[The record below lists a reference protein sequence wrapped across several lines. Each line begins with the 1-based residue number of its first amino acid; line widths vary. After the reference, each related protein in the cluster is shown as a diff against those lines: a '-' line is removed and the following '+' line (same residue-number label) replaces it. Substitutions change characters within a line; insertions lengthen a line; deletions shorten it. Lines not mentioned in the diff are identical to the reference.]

1 MRLVRHAVAAL
12 LLCLGFA
19 TAANAQEIRCQSR
32 NFQYQHCPS
41 NGEVIDATL
50 VRQESQAACIRG
62 RTWGWNSNGV
72 WVSNGCSGRF
82 RVQTFQPLPPWSGG
96 DRMRCESRGFRY
108 EFCAVPQRVFDVQ
121 LIRQTSNAACILG
134 RSWGWRAD
142 GVWVNDGCA
151 GEFRVRTD
159 FSPAPPVRPG
169 FVTCSSRSFRYNVC
183 DTGPISGAQLVT
195 QISQSPCIRGRTWG
209 TTPAGIW
216 VDQGCSATFR
226 INPRW

>member
-82 RVQTFQPLPPWSGG
+82 RVQTFQPLPPC
-96 DRMRCESRGFRY
+96 R
-108 EFCAVPQRVFDVQ
+108 
-121 LIRQTSNAACILG
+121 AAT
-134 RSWGWRAD
+134 
-142 GVWVNDGCA
+142 GCA
-151 GEFRVRTD
+151 ARAAD
-159 FSPAPPVRPG
+159 
-169 FVTCSSRSFRYNVC
+169 
-183 DTGPISGAQLVT
+183 
-195 QISQSPCIRGRTWG
+195 
-209 TTPAGIW
+209 
-216 VDQGCSATFR
+216 SATNSAR
-226 INPRW
+226 CRSACSTCN